1 MRNNK
6 KIYIPDYMIVL
17 KQLSREVP
25 KKISQL
31 VDETHITYNHL
42 FQIKKEFIKEKLIN
56 INIIGQTHNITLTEK
71 GEVINHIVFRLI
83 DKLGFTDESIKQI
96 RQSMKHKEHKKS
108 IESTN
113 LNSGTTLNNNIEVEQ
128 SLEMEDGTLEEM
140 EGK

>member
-71 GEVINHIVFRLI
+71 GEIIKHAVLRLI

-96 RQSMKHKEHKKS
+96 RQSMKHGEHKKV

-113 LNSGTTLNNNIEVEQ
+113 LNSDTTLNNNIEVEQ

>member
-96 RQSMKHKEHKKS
+96 RQSMKHGEHKKV

-113 LNSGTTLNNNIEVEQ
+113 LNSDTTLNNNIEVEQ